1 MSKQQKNLY
10 KNVFTDPVEANAVS
24 IPILCA
30 DFDVIEFWLDIDQD
44 STPDFD
50 VEAYISNQDNMT
62 PPDPSTTSSITNQYD
77 QVMYTDFAGGVNYDS
92 SNPYNPS
99 GGNYPK
105 SFRIYPNGAMW
116 VFLKITNWVDGEL
129 TQADINLFNNN

>member
-1 MSKQQKNLY
+1 MIHPQQNLY
-10 KNVFTDPVEANAVS
+10 KNVFSVPITDDAVS

-30 DFDVIEFWLDIDQD
+30 DFDVIEFWLDVDQT
-44 STPDFD
+44 STPDFE
-50 VEAYISNQDNMT
+50 VEAYISNQDNMN
-62 PPDPSTTSSITNQYD
+62 PPDPSTASSITNQYD
-77 QVMYTDFAGGVNYDS
+77 QVMYTDFAGGVNYDTL
-92 SNPYNPS
+92 NPYNPS

-116 VFLKITNWVDGEL
+116 VFLKIANYADGEL